1 MRQSQYR
8 KKREYKIHHY
18 KESMRKKGLNL
29 LKVLISLALVY
40 WLVQKLDWS
49 LVVEEVQN
57 INLFYILFFLF
68 LQLLA
73 MTLSTKKW
81 QVIADFQDIHFTL
94 WEGFKTYLTG
104 TFINNFLPATIGGDI
119 YRSLWLV
126 DRGARKGKAFST
138 VIFDR
143 FLGLIMTSFLTL
155 VGGFFVWQQI
165 DLPSFL
171 ELSYLAVAG
180 ILVFFALWIAFEKTT
195 FVQNIVSEIRWA
207 KLRNLFAESL
217 RYNDMTIWRRAGL
230 WTALFM
236 FVGLGFSNYVLF
248 LALGYVLPFFPFLGL
263 VFMMALFVSLPIS
276 ISNIGVKEW
285 AYGVLFTLLGVSLET
300 AVTVALLSRFLQ
312 TGISLFAFPLYL
324 KETSEKILEKKTA
337 S

>member
-1 MRQSQYR
+1 MHILKTILIKLSTSNGV
-8 KKREYKIHHY
+8 KKKF
-18 KESMRKKGLNL
+18 LNL
-29 LKVLISLALVY
+29 LKIALSLGLVF
-40 WLVQKLDWS
+40 WLFQKLDWS
-49 LVVEEVQN
+49 FVLEEVQN
-57 INLFYILFFLF
+57 INVLYIFLF
-68 LQLLA
+68 VILQLIA
-73 MTLSTKKW
+73 MTLSAKKW
-81 QVIADFQDIHFTL
+81 QAIAAFQDIHFTV
-94 WEGFKTYLTG
+94 WQGFKTYLTG

-126 DRGARKGKAFST
+126 DQGARKGKAFST

-143 FLGLIMTSFLTL
+143 FLGLIMTSLLTL
-155 VGGFFVWQQI
+155 VGGFFVWQLI

-171 ELSYLAVAG
+171 EFSYLAVAG

-217 RYNDMTIWRRAGL
+217 RYNDLAIWKTAGL

-236 FVGLGFSNYVLF
+236 LVGLGLSNYVLF
-248 LALGYVLPFFPFLGL
+248 LALGYALPFFPFLGL
-263 VFMMALFVSLPIS
+263 VFMMALYVSLPIS

-285 AYGVLFTLLGVSLET
+285 AYGVLFVLLGVSFET

-312 TGISLFAFPLYL
+312 TGISLFALPIYL
-324 KETSEKILEKKTA
+324 KETSDKLIRKDNVIV
-337 S
+337 